1 MATKN
6 IVPRTGSE
14 GEIGT
19 SSKPWS
25 KAHIDEVTATQ
36 ISSSYLSASSD
47 ARVAGNS
54 HFGSELTNTHIFT
67 GSFHQTGSGAT
78 STFKDQIIT
87 SGSMKVTGIAGTSEV
102 FRVEGT
108 GDANIL
114 SDGNITVNA
123 IGNDLTLTADSTAT
137 IKGSEVFLNTN
148 TAPGDVNAYGRLS
161 ASLGITASSFVG
173 DGSGLS
179 GITTS
184 TPTLDQVTTAGSTTT
199 NAVTVGQLTSSG
211 DISGSANLYANKIAI
226 NNNLSGDYIQYA
238 NGFYYKGSGQFVGTL
253 SASFF
258 SASSGFVGDGSGLTG
273 VTGDWDGQHTGDAG
287 ITGSLAIQNSDGLTI
302 KATAGAPTIG
312 TFADPGDTS
321 LTITA
326 NQYLNINSTNGLTTT
341 TFGDNKNTSR
351 VFEIEGNS
359 AAYDDIQLYLKP
371 STYSTHQRYLG
382 IGYNNSTNTSVISAG
397 KAGTGDNELAIWT
410 SNSSSAEAER
420 VRIDVSGNVGIGTTT
435 PAHKLDVVGSAAVT
449 GSLDIKSDTG
459 LVMIG
464 ADGTSSGSLF
474 HSGGGLILGGQPND
488 VGILAPGAQA
498 FMSNG
503 IASLNVNTTDVNLTP
518 NAAGK
523 VAVAGVLS
531 ASLGITASSFV
542 GDGSGLTNIS
552 VTEADTLATVT
563 ARGAS
568 TTTPVLF
575 NTHITASTGIS
586 SGPLHV
592 AGASVHSGSIDMYS
606 GGGLYL
612 YGENGTASG
621 SLSHSG
627 GGLVLAGTSLTDV
640 GILAPGAQAFMSNG
654 AASLNVNGADVNLT
668 PDVAAGKVA
677 IATKTEITGNLTVL
691 GQVSSSLG
699 ITGSEVHTTT
709 LYNTNFREP
718 GGNLEMQIGVGSVY
732 MLNDLRVGL
741 NANPDTFVVDRNP
754 GKVGVNYDLG
764 DLPDAQFSVS
774 GSTKLGELSTDLVE
788 VTGTVEVI
796 GDISSSL
803 GITASSFVGDGSG
816 LTNLPASSWDGQLNG
831 DAGITGSL
839 DVSGSTD
846 FGNLSTDTHQIS
858 GSLHFTNPGE
868 TNAGIDI
875 TGHGANQ
882 VSIKQTDAVNGRI
895 NIGAGYNS
903 TIRIDSN
910 FAGSVYPAA
919 GTDYYWGS
927 SAKPWGHIGT
937 KRLSASLG
945 AHFSDTTAPGTP
957 TAAAQLYAKSGA
969 LYTKNDDGIESLIEQ
984 RLIAMSKVET
994 VDDTAV
1000 ACDIKLFSDT
1010 TSGEMEALQW
1020 TIDSATRYAKVTFT
1034 APANGQAKVC
1044 MSTFLKDAGGTS
1056 EVWFGLHNSST
1067 STTTPTYG
1075 WFQISKDSE
1084 AGEHDLESVDWVLT
1098 GLTAGASI
1106 TVYVHAVCSLA
1117 GSQVKVGR
1125 PSPNAWSNNDLPKP
1139 TTISV
1144 YTVPVT
1150 IDVNPT

>member
-1 MATKN
+1 MPTKN

-14 GEIGT
+14 GKIGT
-19 SSKPWS
+19 TTKRWS
-25 KAHIDEVTATQ
+25 EGNFDTIDVSGST
-36 ISSSYLSASSD
+36 
-47 ARVAGNS
+47 RFGN
-54 HFGSELTNTHIFT
+54 ELTHTHIFT

-78 STFKDQIIT
+78 SFFKDTID
-87 SGSMKVTGIAGTSEV
+87 VTG
-102 FRVEGT
+102 
-108 GDANIL
+108 N
-114 SDGNITVNA
+114 
-123 IGNDLTLTADSTAT
+123 LTAS
-137 IKGSEVFLNTN
+137 GHV
-148 TAPGDVNAYGRLS
+148 S
-161 ASLGITASSFVG
+161 ASAFFG
-173 DGSGLS
+173 DGSNLS
-179 GITTS
+179 GISTA
-184 TPTLDQVTTAGSTTT
+184 TPTLDQVTTAGNTTT
-199 NAVTVGQLTSSG
+199 NNISVTDLTVTEITASGIISSSAQAYIPKINLNDDFSANYISYNNGFFFKGNGHFYGNLTSS
-211 DISGSANLYANKIAI
+211 
-226 NNNLSGDYIQYA
+226 
-238 NGFYYKGSGQFVGTL
+238 V
-253 SASFF
+253 F

-287 ITGSLAIQNSDGLTI
+287 ITGSLTLTGSSPNMPQLHI
-302 KATAGAPTIG
+302 
-312 TFADPGDTS
+312 
-321 LTITA
+321 
-326 NQYLNINSTNGLTTT
+326 INSSGSHLQPDFNTGFSSFTGFSQEFVPGTGMGIMGASVKSEGSSGERAYLSTLVDVNGVAGERAQTTLYVSGTSGASLGEASFILDTNGNIDARSMLADYYRFTTT
-341 TFGDNKNTSR
+341 DISNGVYVGLGSSATTGSVTVGYPGVAGETRMTFK
-351 VFEIEGNS
+351 
-359 AAYDDIQLYLKP
+359 
-371 STYSTHQRYLG
+371 
-382 IGYNNSTNTSVISAG
+382 
-397 KAGTGDNELAIWT
+397 T
-410 SNSSSAEAER
+410 SNNATGETDR
-420 VRIDVSGNVGIGTTT
+420 MTLDHDGNFGIGTTT

-474 HSGGGLILGGQPND
+474 HSGGGLILGGEPND

-503 IASLNVNTTDVNLTP
+503 NAFLNVNGTDVNLTP
-518 NAAGK
+518 HSSGK
-523 VAVAGVLS
+523 VAVAGILS

-542 GDGSGLTNIS
+542 GDGSGLTN
-552 VTEADTLATVT
+552 VPATETDTLATVT

-592 AGASVHSGSIDMYS
+592 VGSSVHSGTIDMYS

-612 YGENGTASG
+612 YGENATPSGSFLSQASG
-621 SLSHSG
+621 GTTLGNTTADVGLLSYGGQAFVGSG
-627 GGLVLAGTSLTDV
+627 PTSLVVNSTD
-640 GILAPGAQAFMSNG
+640 IT
-654 AASLNVNGADVNLT
+654 LT
-668 PDVAAGKVA
+668 PHSSGKV
-677 IATKTEITGNLTVL
+677 TVA
-691 GQVSSSLG
+691 
-699 ITGSEVHTTT
+699 
-709 LYNTNFREP
+709 
-718 GGNLEMQIGVGSVY
+718 GV
-732 MLNDLRVGL
+732 
-741 NANPDTFVVDRNP
+741 
-754 GKVGVNYDLG
+754 
-764 DLPDAQFSVS
+764 
-774 GSTKLGELSTDLVE
+774 LSA
-788 VTGTVEVI
+788 
-796 GDISSSL
+796 SL

-875 TGHGANQ
+875 TGHGSNQ
-882 VSIKQTDAVNGRI
+882 VSIKQKDTANGRI
-895 NIGAGYNS
+895 NIGAGLNS

-910 FAGSVYPAA
+910 FAGSTYPAA

-927 SAKPWGHIGT
+927 STKPWGHIGT